1 MTNEIKTKLEELQ
14 RYLFDEESMNLSLLS
29 ITGHSDYYGDTIR
42 HIAALRS
49 FQNTISEAINV
60 IDKKDANILADK
72 LIDKVF
78 GYKFDFKEGKV
89 TEHEC

>member
-1 MTNEIKTKLEELQ
+1 MDTLKARLEELQ

-29 ITGHSDYYGDTIR
+29 NGDTVVITIPTIR
-42 HIAALRS
+42 QIAALRA
-49 FQNTISEAINV
+49 FQNTISETINV
-60 IDKKDANILADK
+60 LDKKDANVLADK